1 MTRVSSILHFHHSSR
16 LPSNFKPGGRVLL
29 NIREARNLVGGGGGR
44 KDVVFVVRCDYQVYT
59 SSCIKSTQNP
69 VWNEICSFR
78 VNSTNSK
85 ITIGL
90 RDEKEVN
97 PTLGQVS
104 LDIFQFEQET
114 VGDWFHLRQASKHS
128 EPVSGDLFI
137 TATFVPYTDNPYA
150 RNTYK
155 ALGIPPSPRGGP
167 DGSPRGGGG
176 GMNRIPES
184 PRGSDFDSHSSG
196 TPMGTLTV
204 HVLQARELT
213 GKEGQLISSVK
224 LQLDDSVEKVTPTVK
239 GTTDP
244 VWTISNLFTF
254 PVYKVKNSELKF
266 SVQDNLRAME
276 APGFLGGGSLPLEA
290 LAASEERT
298 MERWFVLQ
306 RKVRKARVTGKLR
319 LKLKL
324 ELPRQKGDA
333 SLFSS
338 DDLVDDAMKYDA
350 LFKVILIGE
359 SGVGKTGLFNRFTA
373 GQFSPGT
380 KATIGSEITCKSF
393 RAENK
398 IVKVQLWDTAGQER
412 FRSIT
417 KQYYRGTMGAVL
429 VYDITNKPSFD
440 KLHTW
445 VEDVKTY
452 SLNSN
457 LQILLVGNKV
467 RTKNKT

>member
-1 MTRVSSILHFHHSSR
+1 M
-16 LPSNFKPGGRVLL
+16 
-29 NIREARNLVGGGGGR
+29 REARNLVGGGGGR
-44 KDVVFVVRCDYQVYT
+44 KDVVFVAKCDYQIYT

-69 VWNEICSFR
+69 VWNEQCSFR

-97 PTLGQVS
+97 PTLGQIS
-104 LDIFQFEQET
+104 LDIFQFEAET
-114 VGDWFHLRQASKHS
+114 VGDWFHLRTASKHS

-137 TATFVPYTDNPYA
+137 TATFIPYTDNPYA
-150 RNTYK
+150 RTTFK
-155 ALGIPPSPRGGP
+155 QLGIPPSPRGGGGGGMGSSGTG
-167 DGSPRGGGG
+167 DGSPR
-176 GMNRIPES
+176 NVNARIPES
-184 PRGSDFDSHSSG
+184 PRGTDFDASASSG

-239 GTTDP
+239 GTVDP
-244 VWTISNLFTF
+244 VWTVTNLFTF
-254 PVYKVKNSELKF
+254 PVYRVKNSELKF
-266 SVQDNLRAME
+266 AVQDNLRAME
-276 APGFLGGGSLPLEA
+276 APGFLGGGSVPLEA

-298 MERWFVLQ
+298 MEKWFVLQ
-306 RKVRKARVTGKLR
+306 RKLRKSKVTGKLR
-319 LKLKL
+319 MKLKL

-338 DDLVDDAMKYDA
+338 DDLVDDALKYDA

-417 KQYYRGTMGAVL
+417 RQYYRGTMGAVL
-429 VYDITNKPSFD
+429 VYDITNKSTFD
-440 KLHTW
+440 KLHSW
-445 VEDVKTY
+445 IDDVKEY
-452 SLNSN
+452 SNNSN
-457 LQILLVGNKV
+457 LQMLLVGNKV
-467 RTKNKT
+467 RLGHRFYFPSHFNHHDSA